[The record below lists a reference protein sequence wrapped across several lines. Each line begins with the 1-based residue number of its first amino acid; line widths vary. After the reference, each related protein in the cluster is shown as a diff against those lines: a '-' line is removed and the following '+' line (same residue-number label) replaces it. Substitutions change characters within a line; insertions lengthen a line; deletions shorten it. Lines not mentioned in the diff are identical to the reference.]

1 MSTIINAT
9 TTNGVVIQP
18 DNSGSLVLQTNSGT
32 TALTIDTSQNA
43 TFAGT
48 LTATGKL
55 ASSSMP
61 TGSVLQVVNAVTGTQ
76 ASTVGGTLVDTNL
89 TASIT
94 PSSSSNKILVLVNQF
109 GGKDGNCAYKI
120 RLLRG
125 ATDIGGSDYVM
136 FTNTIL
142 NVQGLSYSL
151 AVLDNP
157 STTSSTTYKTQ
168 IAISTGS
175 GTVYAQVNNGQSS
188 ITLMEI
194 KG

>member
-1 MSTIINAT
+1 MASISVAGDT
-9 TTNGVVIQP
+9 
-18 DNSGSLVLQTNSGT
+18 SGSI
-32 TALTIDTSQNA
+32 TIAAPNV
-43 TFAGT
+43 AGT
-48 LTATGKL
+48 NTLTLPANTGTVL
-55 ASSSMP
+55 TSASNTNFP
-61 TGSVLQVVNAVTGTQ
+61 AGSVVQVVNAVTGTQ
-76 ASTVGGTLVDTNL
+76 VSTTGGTLVDTNL

-109 GGKDGNCAYKI
+109 GGKDANCAYKL
-120 RLLRG
+120 RLFRG

-136 FTNTIL
+136 FTNTTL

-151 AVLDNP
+151 AVLDSP

-188 ITLMEI
+188 ITLIEV

>member
-1 MSTIINAT
+1 MASISVAGDT
-9 TTNGVVIQP
+9 
-18 DNSGSLVLQTNSGT
+18 SGSI
-32 TALTIDTSQNA
+32 TIAAPNV
-43 TFAGT
+43 AGT
-48 LTATGKL
+48 NTLTLPANTGTVL
-55 ASSSMP
+55 TSASNTNFP
-61 TGSVLQVVNAVTGTQ
+61 AGSVLQVVNAVTATQ
-76 ASTVGGTLVDTNL
+76 ASTTGGTLVDTNL

-109 GGKDGNCAYKI
+109 GGKDANCAYKL
-120 RLLRG
+120 RLFRG

-136 FTNTIL
+136 FTNTTL

-151 AVLDNP
+151 AVLDSP

-188 ITLMEI
+188 ITLIEV

>member
-1 MSTIINAT
+1 MANLILNGST
-9 TTNGVVIQP
+9 
-18 DNSGSLVLQTNSGT
+18 SGSVTLSSPAVSGT
-32 TALTIDTSQNA
+32 T
-43 TFAGT
+43 T
-48 LTATGKL
+48 LTL
-55 ASSSMP
+55 P
-61 TGSVLQVVNAVTGTQ
+61 TTSGTVLTNGTNTNFPAGSVLQVVNAVTGTQ
-76 ASTVGGTLVDTNL
+76 ASTTGGTLVDTNL

-94 PSSSSNKILVLVNQF
+94 PSSSSNKILILVNQF
-109 GGKDGNCAYKI
+109 GGKDGNSAYKI

-136 FTNTIL
+136 FTNTTL
-142 NVQGLSYSL
+142 NVQGLSYSF
-151 AVLDNP
+151 AVLDSP

-194 KG
+194 KA